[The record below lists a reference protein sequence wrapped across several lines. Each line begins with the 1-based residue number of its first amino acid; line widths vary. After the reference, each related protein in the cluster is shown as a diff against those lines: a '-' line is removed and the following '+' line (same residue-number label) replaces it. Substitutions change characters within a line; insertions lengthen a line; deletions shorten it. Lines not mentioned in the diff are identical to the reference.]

1 MKRKN
6 LREERCPIARSL
18 ERVGEWWS
26 LLIIR
31 DAFHGLCRFDEF
43 QQSLAIAPNILSRR
57 LATLVENGLLEKH
70 PYSTRPLRYEYRLT
84 PAGRGLGP
92 VLFTLL
98 HWGNTHFSP
107 EGASIA
113 LAERTTGTVV
123 EPTLFDLVHQ
133 KPISL
138 ETHQLVAGPAA
149 DGKMTAR
156 IARAAAQH
164 QADSATKE
172 NTP

>member
-6 LREERCPIARSL
+6 LGDERCPIARSL
-18 ERVGEWWS
+18 ARVGEWWS

-31 DAFHGLCRFDEF
+31 DAFHGLSRFDEF

-57 LATLVENGLLEKH
+57 LATLVENGLLEKT

-84 PAGRGLGP
+84 PAGRGLEP

-98 HWGNTHFSP
+98 QWGNAHFSP

-113 LAERTTGTVV
+113 LAARSTGTVV
-123 EPTLFDLVHQ
+123 EPVLFDPVHQ
-133 KPISL
+133 TPVSL
-138 ETHQLVAGPAA
+138 STHHLVAGPAA
-149 DGKMTAR
+149 DEKMVAR
-156 IARAAAQH
+156 LARAAAEH
-164 QADSATKE
+164 QAESANKE